1 MRARAAFR
9 DLGVVLRFELLQHL
23 RDPATI
29 VLMLLVPLLVYPLAG
44 WAGHRALSNMEVEA
58 QARVFDVAVEPPI
71 PLPANLAP
79 KPLAPSATIVATGL
93 VDVAARVHEGQV
105 ELWWDSRSPDSTDAR
120 SRLKAAIT
128 EHRRSQAALR
138 VTVRDEESEGDA
150 ARSRAARF
158 APLLLLFTLLSGA
171 LYTALD
177 VVTGER
183 ERGTLETLMVSAR
196 SRATVAA
203 AKFLVVTA
211 FSLVS
216 AGVSLGL
223 GAGSLALLGGLRLG
237 VGEVVGTALLLVPLA
252 ILVAAMVTLA
262 AAWAPDFKS
271 GQVLAL
277 PVMFVPL
284 LPASVAALPGFPLTP
299 FTALLPLGGTSL
311 AIRAVLDGTA
321 AWPLVGL
328 ALGSTTA
335 YAVAGVWATAR
346 LLGRESVLLGARGP
360 GERRARGDF
369 RAEALITFALAA
381 LALWFL
387 GQAAQSR
394 HLLGGLAFTQ
404 VGLFLPLA
412 LLAPWWLGLPV
423 RERLQLRWPA
433 WTELARGAIV
443 GLCLPGLALTVGQLQ
458 ALLLD
463 SPSGLLAGLLDP
475 TTPIALTMLCLAILP
490 AICEELLFRGAFLG
504 LWKRPASPWSAVLAT
519 SLAFGALHA
528 SIFRLAPTAALGVVL
543 GALALRSR
551 SVVPGIAAHGINNG
565 IAVLGGYGFLSLEP
579 GPIAWTSAAV
589 ALVVGLRR
597 A

>member
-1 MRARAAFR
+1 MRAGEPLR
-9 DLGVVLRFELLQHL
+9 DLAVVVRFELLQHL

-29 VLMLLVPLLVYPLAG
+29 ILMLVVPLLVYPLAG
-44 WAGHRALSNMEVEA
+44 WAGHRAFASMEADAE
-58 QARVFDVAVEPPI
+58 ARVFNVAVEPQI
-71 PLPANLAP
+71 PLPANLAAR
-79 KPLAPSATIVATGL
+79 PLVPSAAIVVGGE
-93 VDVAARVHEGQV
+93 VDAAARLQSGQV
-105 ELWWDSRSPDSTDAR
+105 ELWWDSRSPDSADAR
-120 SRLKAAIT
+120 SRLKEAITDHRRALAAI
-128 EHRRSQAALR
+128 R
-138 VTVRDEESEGDA
+138 VTLRDEEAEGDA

-183 ERGTLETLMVSAR
+183 ERGTLETLMVSTR
-196 SRATVAA
+196 TRAIVAA
-203 AKFLVVTA
+203 AKFMVVTA

-223 GAGSLALLGGLRLG
+223 GAASLALLGGLRLAG
-237 VGEVVGTALLLVPLA
+237 GELVATALLLIPLA
-252 ILVAAMVTLA
+252 VLVASLVTLA

-299 FTALLPLGGTSL
+299 LTAVLPLGGASL
-311 AIRAVLDGTA
+311 AIRAVLDGSVT
-321 AWPLVGL
+321 WPLAGL

-335 YAVAGVWATAR
+335 YAAAGVWATAR
-346 LLGRESVLLGARGP
+346 LLGRESVLMGARGP

-369 RAEALITFALAA
+369 RVDALVTFALAA

-404 VGLFLPLA
+404 LGLFLPLA
-412 LLAPWWLGLPV
+412 LMVPWWLGLPV

-433 WTELARGAIV
+433 VPELARGLLV

-458 ALLLD
+458 AIVLD
-463 SPSGLLAGLLDP
+463 TPSGLLSGLLDP
-475 TTPIALTMLCLAILP
+475 ATPIVLSLICLAVLP
-490 AICEELLFRGAFLG
+490 AICEEILFRGTFLG
-504 LWKRPASPWSAVLAT
+504 LWQRPDRRWQAVLAT
-519 SLAFGALHA
+519 ALAFGALHA
-528 SIFRLAPTAALGVVL
+528 SIFRLAPTAALGLVL
-543 GALALRSR
+543 GGLSLRSR
-551 SVVPGIAAHGINNG
+551 SVVPGIVAHALNNG
-565 IAVLGGYGFLSLEP
+565 LAVLAGYGLVSLEP
-579 GPIAWTSAAV
+579 GPIAWAGAV
-589 ALVVGLRR
+589 LALVLGLRR

>member
-1 MRARAAFR
+1 MRARAALG
-9 DLGVVLRFELLQHL
+9 DLGVVVRFELLQHL

-44 WAGHRALSNMEVEA
+44 WAGHRALSNMEADAE
-58 QARVFDVAVEPPI
+58 ARVFDVAVEPAV
-71 PLPANLAP
+71 PLPANLSS
-79 KPLAPSATIVATGL
+79 KPLDPSATVVASGQ
-93 VDVAARVHEGQV
+93 VDAAARVRDGRV
-105 ELWWDSRSPDSTDAR
+105 ELWWDSRSPDSADAR

-128 EHRRSQAALR
+128 EHRRSEAALR
-138 VTVRDEESEGDA
+138 VTVRDEESERDA

-183 ERGTLETLMVSAR
+183 ERGTLETLMVSTR
-196 SRATVAA
+196 TRAIVAA

-223 GAGSLALLGGLRLG
+223 GAASLAVLGGLRLAA
-237 VGEVVGTALLLVPLA
+237 GEVVGTALLLVPLA

-262 AAWAPDFKS
+262 AACAPDFKS

-299 FTALLPLGGTSL
+299 FTALLPLGGASL

-321 AWPLVGL
+321 SWPLVSL

-346 LLGRESVLLGARGP
+346 LLGRESVLLAARGP

-369 RAEALITFALAA
+369 RVEALITFALAA

-394 HLLGGLAFTQ
+394 HMLGGLAFTQ

-423 RERLQLRWPA
+423 RERLQLHWPP
-433 WTELARGAIV
+433 WTELARGLVV

-458 ALLLD
+458 GLVLD
-463 SPSGLLAGLLDP
+463 APSGLLAGLLEP
-475 TTPIALTMLCLAILP
+475 TTPIWWSLLCLAVLP

-504 LWKRPASPWSAVLAT
+504 LWRRPPGRWQAVLAT
-519 SLAFGALHA
+519 ALAFGAMHA

-551 SVVPGIAAHGINNG
+551 SVVPGIAAHGLNNG

-579 GPIAWTSAAV
+579 GPVAWTGAAA
-589 ALVVGLRR
+589 ALVLGLRR